1 MRTLDELVVK
11 LKEINKEGFI
21 QSLRRGSTGIGFTLE
36 TKLGI
41 QENRFRGPDYD
52 IYELKAK
59 RRKTNSKSSLF
70 VPNWILTN
78 RNSWKDVVEEFGH
91 RWPINENQQL
101 KGKALFPTL
110 QYERPNNRGWYLR
123 ISDDQIQSML
133 NDEIIAFTYLSD
145 VEKLFHDKLTD
156 VIYVLADSKII
167 DGKEYF
173 HYNEVYQLEDT
184 SFENFLNQIKANRY
198 RIVAEYRM
206 GIHLNGKFERHGN
219 AFRASRKAIFA
230 LYEKISRI
238 I

>member
-1 MRTLDELVVK
+1 M
-11 LKEINKEGFI
+11 LK
-21 QSLRRGSTGIGFTLE
+21 
-36 TKLGI
+36 
-41 QENRFRGPDYD
+41 ENRFRGPDYD

-59 RRKTNSKSSLF
+59 RRNTKSKSSLF
-70 VPNWILTN
+70 VPNWILTKH
-78 RNSWKDVVEEFGH
+78 NSWKDVVEEYGH
-91 RWPINENQQL
+91 RWPINEKQQL

-156 VIYVLADSKII
+156 VIYVLADSEII

-173 HYNEVYQLEDT
+173 HYNKVYQLEDT
-184 SFENFLNQIKANRY
+184 SFENFLNQIKADRN

-206 GIHLNGKFERHGN
+206 GIHLNGEFERHGN
-219 AFRASRKAIFA
+219 AFRANKEAIFT
-230 LYEKISRI
+230 LYDKVTQI